1 MLSTITP
8 SDIPTLSPTSVIVI
22 VIAGVVVLFTAGVII
37 LSAAT
42 GLYLWKRSRKRKRTQ
57 FNMTQ
62 NELYMYIATDLK
74 VSENAAY
81 GVSQKDTAVIYE
93 QINDM

>member
-22 VIAGVVVLFTAGVII
+22 VIAGVVVLFTAAVII
-37 LSAAT
+37 LSAT
-42 GLYLWKRSRKRKRTQ
+42 GLYLWKRSKKLKRTQ

-62 NELYMYIATDLK
+62 NELYIATDLK

-93 QINDM
+93 QIDDM

>member
-1 MLSTITP
+1 M
-8 SDIPTLSPTSVIVI
+8 
-22 VIAGVVVLFTAGVII
+22 LFTAGVII

-62 NELYMYIATDLK
+62 NELYIATDLK